1 MLSLLINKLFS
12 ANIDQNI
19 TKVNK
24 HSTLYVKMYIHFNI
38 HKQHIINLLLDYF
51 KIDPNYAYL
60 YLQIKTINFDCSDF
74 KYIFDW
80 IYTGDP

>member
-24 HSTLYVKMYIHFNI
+24 LVKMYIHFNI
-38 HKQHIINLLLDYF
+38 HKQHIINLLLVYF
-51 KIDPNYAYL
+51 KTDPNYEYL
-60 YLQIKTINFDCSDF
+60 HLQKTINFNCSDF
-74 KYIFDW
+74 IYIFDW
-80 IYTGDP
+80 ISTGDP